1 MSFIGKSVEKP
12 EEESQ
17 RMGSSHLSASWENS
31 PPVLSPES
39 SRAGTLP
46 QHTTSPWGSIAT
58 APTEISEDSGVP
70 TQSSSVE
77 DRFEYVLEC
86 ARRVGFDTFDNMA
99 AQYYASSFEPSS
111 SLAMDQR
118 VSRNR
123 HLPALISEIQEKSA
137 EWSAWERRGYQDETL
152 KIAESICAL
161 ECREFRSWHANM
173 VDPGAVSLATV
184 QQKVSLYSLPNN
196 TMRLQMTNSF
206 IA

>member
-1 MSFIGKSVEKP
+1 
-12 EEESQ
+12 
-17 RMGSSHLSASWENS
+17 
-31 PPVLSPES
+31 
-39 SRAGTLP
+39 
-46 QHTTSPWGSIAT
+46 
-58 APTEISEDSGVP
+58 
-70 TQSSSVE
+70 
-77 DRFEYVLEC
+77 
-86 ARRVGFDTFDNMA
+86 
-99 AQYYASSFEPSS
+99 
-111 SLAMDQR
+111 MDQR